1 MPWISNRTDHDIT
14 VSITNTSGGSHSS
27 FNVKPAVLYQTTVA
41 AAPECSSRNYWSRK
55 AAETLTVT
63 MPSSKIPGSSQTF
76 TVQPNDHVNIYTD
89 SYEAYPVTVGWLK

>member
-1 MPWISNRTDHDIT
+1 MPWISNRSGADIS

-27 FNVKPAVLYQTTVA
+27 FNVKPAIMYQTIVA

-63 MPSSKIPGSSQTF
+63 TPSSTQTF
-76 TVQPNDHVNIYTD
+76 TVQPNDHVNIYAD